1 MEKNDEKVYLEAVDA
16 VCMDCIGNENDCQTC
31 MVRMTVDAIRKPLRL
46 YVCSPLSSSTEK
58 GRQMNMKR
66 AKNYM
71 EYAKERYP
79 GATVYAVHTILPLL
93 LDDTIPEE
101 RELALKVGQ
110 TILAKCDKILVFGD
124 RISEGMSSEIDYA
137 VNHGIEVV
145 DFSYV
150 RM

>member
-1 MEKNDEKVYLEAVDA
+1 MEKNYLEAVDT
-16 VCMDCIGNENDCQTC
+16 VCMNCIGNEEDCQTC
-31 MVRMTVDAIRKPLRL
+31 MVRMTVDAIRKPLKL

-58 GRQMNMKR
+58 GRQINMRHAKR
-66 AKNYM
+66 YV

-110 TILAKCDKILVFGD
+110 TILAKCDKILVFGN
-124 RISEGMSSEIDYA
+124 RISDGMHAEIDYA

-145 DFSYV
+145 DLSYV